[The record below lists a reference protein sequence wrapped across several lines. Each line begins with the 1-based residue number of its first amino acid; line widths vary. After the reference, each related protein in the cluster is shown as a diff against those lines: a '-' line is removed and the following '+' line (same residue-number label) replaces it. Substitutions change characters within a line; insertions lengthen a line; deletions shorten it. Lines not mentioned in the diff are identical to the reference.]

1 MEGLKVR
8 TLTEEECVPAPL
20 ALAVSVEMDECPV
33 SDEQAVVALRS
44 VGAETTPEAVH
55 AIQTI
60 GVWAT
65 KLKLPQILLARQF
78 TSLEQVDKAKQLA
91 STLLEA
97 SSGGNEMSSIQDP
110 EMAVHAIKSMATI
123 LAVEEKI
130 HRSLLEFHEK
140 SQPEKLDV
148 GGRNRLRPISLHV
161 HQAQTA

>member
-1 MEGLKVR
+1 MEGLKLR

-20 ALAVSVEMDECPV
+20 ALAVSVEMDERPV

-55 AIQTI
+55 AI
-60 GVWAT
+60 

-97 SSGGNEMSSIQDP
+97 ASGGNEMSSIQDP

-161 HQAQTA
+161 HQAQPA